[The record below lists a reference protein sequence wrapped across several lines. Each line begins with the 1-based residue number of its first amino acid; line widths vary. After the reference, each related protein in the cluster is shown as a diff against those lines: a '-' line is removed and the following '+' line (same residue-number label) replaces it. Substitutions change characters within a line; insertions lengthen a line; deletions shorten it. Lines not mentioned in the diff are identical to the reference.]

1 MTQQIAMPE
10 EVASDNTR
18 YGDAFV
24 IFSVT
29 VLSCASGT
37 WLVRQM
43 ELALWAGMIAALA
56 VYALLLSAH
65 LLARRALTAGAAT
78 EAPSPPPAGRAPA
91 AKPFPAG
98 PPLAEPAAPQ
108 LPLARAAPPPPPPP
122 AREAARR
129 PEGPAAPAAP
139 APGELARPRAATP
152 FDFRP
157 AREPSLGPA
166 PAAGTGDPLTKAPE
180 PPSLLD
186 SGRGEISVDFVEESI
201 KKLADALN
209 ASPPG
214 PAAPEQG
221 EDTEAMI
228 ERSVAALQS
237 AARTMQ
243 AHTNPRGGRTSSWW
257 PSGRSGKA
265 APPAPPQTNAQLA
278 RIAEAVAAER
288 MEVML
293 EPIHALTEGRPR
305 HFEVSTR
312 LLAADGTALEQQELM
327 RAARGSGLMPRI
339 DAARIVRAAR
349 VAARL
354 SQRGRQGAVLAA
366 MAGESLTDAAFL
378 EAAAAPGG
386 ANGMTLVLSFAQS
399 EVRAFTPAHTKALAA
414 LTPLGFRFALEAVTD
429 LDMDFAALKNMGF
442 AFVELD
448 APVFLDG
455 LPCAGGRIPASDI
468 CRHLADFG
476 LSLIVGRIED

>member
-1 MTQQIAMPE
+1 
-10 EVASDNTR
+10 
-18 YGDAFV
+18 
-24 IFSVT
+24 
-29 VLSCASGT
+29 
-37 WLVRQM
+37 
-43 ELALWAGMIAALA
+43 
-56 VYALLLSAH
+56 
-65 LLARRALTAGAAT
+65 
-78 EAPSPPPAGRAPA
+78 
-91 AKPFPAG
+91 
-98 PPLAEPAAPQ
+98 
-108 LPLARAAPPPPPPP
+108 APPPPPPP

-265 APPAPPQTNAQLA
+265 APPPPPPAVGDPTAPAGA
-278 RIAEAVAAER
+278 
-288 MEVML
+288 
-293 EPIHALTEGRPR
+293 
-305 HFEVSTR
+305 
-312 LLAADGTALEQQELM
+312 
-327 RAARGSGLMPRI
+327 GS
-339 DAARIVRAAR
+339 VVAR
-349 VAARL
+349 VGHAPAGSAPDECPARPHRRGG
-354 SQRGRQGAVLAA
+354 RGRAHG
-366 MAGESLTDAAFL
+366 GDA
-378 EAAAAPGG
+378 
-386 ANGMTLVLSFAQS
+386 
-399 EVRAFTPAHTKALAA
+399 RADP
-414 LTPLGFRFALEAVTD
+414 R
-429 LDMDFAALKNMGF
+429 
-442 AFVELD
+442 
-448 APVFLDG
+448 
-455 LPCAGGRIPASDI
+455 S
-468 CRHLADFG
+468 
-476 LSLIVGRIED
+476 